1 MRKALSSASKESVH
15 FSRRA
20 VARAMIVIILLRDD
34 DIIRATYVRTLARGE
49 KLADEAVHGGG
60 LLVDHDGAMVGG
72 RTPSVARATRTRPPG
87 GRGRSWWAAPSPRC
101 PGAADGGDVR
111 G

>member
-34 DIIRATYVRTLARGE
+34 DIIRATYVRTPARGE

-60 LLVDHDGAMVGG
+60 LLVDHDGAMVAGQTSAKPSRQLTRGRTGG
-72 RTPSVARATRTRPPG
+72 RRR
-87 GRGRSWWAAPSPRC
+87 RGRPRMRASARRSSSAP
-101 PGAADGGDVR
+101 
-111 G
+111 

>member
-60 LLVDHDGAMVGG
+60 LLVITMARWSPAELRQLRAPLVPDLREAVDEDDGQRLALADPVQRCSG
-72 RTPSVARATRTRPPG
+72 RR
-87 GRGRSWWAAPSPRC
+87 
-101 PGAADGGDVR
+101 
-111 G
+111 

>member
-60 LLVDHDGAMVGG
+60 VVVGHDGGVG
-72 RTPSVARATRTRPPG
+72 ARRNSAAARGTRTRTPG
-87 GRGRSWWAAPSPRC
+87 GRGRRRW
-101 PGAADGGDVR
+101 GAAR
-111 G
+111 PR